1 MFKRALLG
9 LAFVAALGA
18 GSLGFSSKAAAWH
31 CDDGYGYG
39 AYYGNYYP
47 SYYGYGYGPRVVSYR
62 NYPTY
67 PVYYGGFRDGH
78 RHHHH
83 HDDDRG
89 RVFVSFGF

>member
-1 MFKRALLG
+1 MFKRMLLA

-18 GSLGFSSKAAAWH
+18 GGLGMSSKAAAH

-39 AYYGNYYP
+39 SYYRSYP

-62 NYPTY
+62 NYPAY
-67 PVYYGGFRDGH
+67 PVYYGGFRDGY

-83 HDDDRG
+83 HDDDDRG